1 MASSSYAMEDA
12 RRHLRKEEFD
22 LIYPPNSN
30 GSSGTSSKVPIATMY
45 GGRHQSRDAS
55 DYYEY
60 YPKCIRPF
68 LPKVLFISI
77 CPLMI
82 SLCLIQIRRVKPQRR
97 VGNMMILYERNDR
110 LLVTC
115 GPHWPG
121 VGAVGTTS
129 NDISASPF
137 FLSVISCL
145 YTDNPSHNLQFSCWW
160 GGHI

>member
-1 MASSSYAMEDA
+1 MGIPRHLKKKGGMASSSYAMEDA

-82 SLCLIQIRRVKPQRR
+82 SLCLIPNSACQTIAA
-97 VGNMMILYERNDR
+97 
-110 LLVTC
+110 C
-115 GPHWPG
+115 GEHDDF
-121 VGAVGTTS
+121 V
-129 NDISASPF
+129 
-137 FLSVISCL
+137 
-145 YTDNPSHNLQFSCWW
+145 
-160 GGHI
+160 